1 MSTRLPVMKTYK
13 LVIGGQFPRTES
25 GRTIPLRYGDTLVA
39 NVCHGSRKDAREAV
53 VAARKV
59 QSGWASKT
67 SYLRGQILYRMAEV
81 LEQRSMEFL
90 YELML
95 LGAEEPDA
103 AREVAASIDR
113 LVWYAGWADKYSQL
127 LGTVN
132 PVASPYFN
140 FTLPEPTGVV
150 ALVAP
155 DVPSLLGV
163 ISLVAPAIV
172 SGNSCIVIASESN
185 PLPAVTFGEVVA
197 TSDLPGGVVNIL
209 TGYRKELIAPLAS
222 HMDVNALVYAA
233 GDLVEAT
240 GIQQAG
246 VANVKRVIS
255 RDELTDEDWYGA
267 RPESPWWIADTV
279 ELKTVWHPIGV

>member
-1 MSTRLPVMKTYK
+1 VAARLPVMKTYK

-25 GRTIPLRYGDTLVA
+25 GRTIPLRYDDTLVA
-39 NVCHGSRKDAREAV
+39 NVCQGSRKDAREAV
-53 VAARKV
+53 VAARKA
-59 QSGWASKT
+59 QSGWAGKT
-67 SYLRGQILYRMAEV
+67 AYLRGQILYRMAEV

-103 AREVAASIDR
+103 AKEVAASIDR

-150 ALVAP
+150 ALIAP
-155 DVPSLLGV
+155 DAPALLGV

-172 SGNSCIVIASESN
+172 SGNSCIVIASETN
-185 PLPAVTFGEVVA
+185 PLPAVTFGEVLA

-209 TGYRKELIAPLAS
+209 TGYRKELLTPLAS

-233 GDLVEAT
+233 GDLVDAT
-240 GIQQAG
+240 GAQQAG
-246 VANVKRVIS
+246 VANVKRVII
-255 RDELTDEDWYGA
+255 RDELTVDDWYSA

-279 ELKTVWHPIGV
+279 EMKTVWHPIGV